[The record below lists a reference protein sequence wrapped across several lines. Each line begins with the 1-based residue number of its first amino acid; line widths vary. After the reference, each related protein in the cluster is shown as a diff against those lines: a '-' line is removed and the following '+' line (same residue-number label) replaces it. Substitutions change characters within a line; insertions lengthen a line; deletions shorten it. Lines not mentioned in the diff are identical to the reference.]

1 MKNRAT
7 KERRRDREEI
17 VYMLRDE
24 IERLRNLPTW
34 KYKQE
39 VNEFVENQVRP
50 VLPYNRKTNNC
61 DIFCSLNR
69 TYQNIFNIKY

>member
-7 KERRRDREEI
+7 KERRREREEV

-24 IERLRNLPTW
+24 IERLRGLPA
-34 KYKQE
+34 YKSKKAID
-39 VNEFVENQVRP
+39 EFVEKKVRP
-50 VLPYNRKTNNC
+50 LLPYNRKTNNC

-69 TYQNIFNIKY
+69 TYHQVFNIKY